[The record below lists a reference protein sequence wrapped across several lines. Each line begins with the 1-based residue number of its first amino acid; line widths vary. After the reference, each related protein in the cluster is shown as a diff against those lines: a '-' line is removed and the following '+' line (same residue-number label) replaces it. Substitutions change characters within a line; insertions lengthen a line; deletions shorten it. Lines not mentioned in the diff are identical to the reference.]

1 MNDQYLTTRV
11 VAPTV
16 QHIAARDDEF
26 ASRTGTGSPFSL
38 ADLHSTHSR
47 RLYRTILA
55 ITKNL
60 DDAEDAL
67 QETFLRAWRAMHTF
81 EGRSTVY
88 SWLTRIAINT
98 ALEMLRTR
106 RARGEQSIDS
116 QLDNDGNLVCLE
128 VRDPNPDPEQLY
140 HLRQRRMG
148 LQKAIK
154 KLDRSLREPIQLR
167 LMNESSL
174 KEIGRTLNIS
184 EGAVKVRL
192 HRARLRLS
200 SAWENA

>member
-1 MNDQYLTTRV
+1 MNGQNLATLATVDTAEHTITR
-11 VAPTV
+11 
-16 QHIAARDDEF
+16 DNEF
-26 ASRTGTGSPFSL
+26 ASRAGTGSPCSI
-38 ADLHSTHSR
+38 ADLHSTYSR
-47 RLYRTILA
+47 RLYKTILA
-55 ITKNL
+55 ITKNP

-67 QETFLRAWRAMHTF
+67 QETFLRAWQAMHTF

-98 ALEMLRTR
+98 ALGMLRKR
-106 RARGEQSIDS
+106 RVRGEQSINS
-116 QLDNDGNLVCLE
+116 QLDNDGDVVYLE

-140 HLRQRRMG
+140 HLRQRRMT
-148 LQKAIK
+148 LRKAIK

-167 LMNESSL
+167 IVNESSL